1 VPQLT
6 DTELLQR
13 CRDFELG
20 REAAA
25 AQRVEQVGAGVTAV
39 LSPDIPLVWD
49 ANYLLVEEAGLP
61 AAEIS
66 VLADEVIGGLGMK
79 HRNVR
84 TRDPELADR
93 LEPEFQ
99 ELGWDVDRTVN
110 MVLRRDPDRRGSVEV
125 DEVPRQTIEELRLA
139 LMKEHPWT
147 TPEAA
152 PQLLELDRRVAEIC
166 RDRSFAAR
174 GDGVVASACRLY
186 QHEGVGQI
194 EHVETLPDFR
204 DRGLA
209 RAVVLAAAQVS
220 RDDGDEMT
228 FITAD
233 ATDWPQQLYER
244 LGFDA
249 VGISLAFRRRPAALD

>member
-1 VPQLT
+1 VPEGT
-6 DTELLQR
+6 DTELLRR

-25 AQRVEQVGAGVTAV
+25 AARVEEVADGITAV

-49 ANYLLVEEAGLP
+49 ANYLLVERPGPSPERI
-61 AAEIS
+61 AAH
-66 VLADEVIGGLGMK
+66 ADEVIGGLGMK

-84 TRDPELADR
+84 TRDPALAEQ
-93 LEPEFQ
+93 LEAEFQ
-99 ELGWDVDRTVN
+99 GLGWEMDRTVN
-110 MVLRRDPDRRGSVEV
+110 MALRREPDREGSIEVE
-125 DEVPRQTIEELRLA
+125 EVPRRTVEELRLA
-139 LMKEHPWT
+139 LMEGHPWT

-174 GDGVVASACRLY
+174 DDGVVASACRLY
-186 QHEGVGQI
+186 QRDGIGQV
-194 EHVETLPDFR
+194 EHVETLPGLR
-204 DRGLA
+204 NRGYA
-209 RAVVLAAAQVS
+209 RAVVLAAAQTS
-220 RDDGDEMT
+220 RDDGDEIT

-233 ATDWPQQLYER
+233 ATDWPQELYER

-249 VGISLAFRRRPAALD
+249 VGISLAFRRRPEAFN